1 MSSPLPPARAGGP
14 LPLAGIK
21 VLDLGS
27 VVFGPY
33 AGQWLADLGADV
45 VKVEAPG
52 GCSTR
57 NTGPAHEA
65 GMSAIFLGVNRSK
78 RSIVLDLGDPTA
90 RDALLRLVDG
100 ADVLL
105 HSIRPQKLQKLG
117 LDPDT
122 LLARN
127 PRLVFAGLHG
137 FAEGGPYAGRPAYDD
152 VIQGMTGIADLMV
165 RQGGQAR
172 YYPTIAAD
180 KVSGLTAAIAI
191 LAALVRRN
199 TTGIGGFVEV
209 PMFESVVAFN
219 LVEHLYGEQFVPS
232 RGEMGYPRAM
242 ATWRRPLQTSDGYI
256 CTMPYTDAHW
266 RAFFTEVGRPE
277 LAVDPRFTDV
287 GVRTTNIGAIYALA
301 GEFIAQRSSAE
312 WLETLGRL
320 QIPVAPMATLEDLLT
335 DPQLAASNFFEELPD
350 PAGTLRY
357 PGVPVRFDGERP
369 PLRYPPRLGEHTR
382 TVLSEAGFSD
392 GDIDALIASR
402 AAREQGA
409 A

>member
-1 MSSPLPPARAGGP
+1 MSAPEPTGDALAA

-27 VVFGPY
+27 VVFAPY

-57 NTGPAHEA
+57 YTGPSHEP

-78 RSIVLDLGDPTA
+78 RSIVLDLGDPSA
-90 RDALLRLVDG
+90 REALLRLVDG

-105 HSIRPQKLQKLG
+105 HSIRPQKLAKLG

-137 FAEGGPYAGRPAYDD
+137 FADGGPYAGKPAYDD
-152 VIQGMTGIADLMV
+152 VIQGMTGIADLMG
-165 RQGGQAR
+165 RQSGSPA
-172 YYPTIAAD
+172 YYPAINAD

-199 TTGIGGFVEV
+199 ATGKGGFVEV

-219 LVEHLYGEQFVPS
+219 LVEHLYGEQFVPA
-232 RGEMGYPRAM
+232 RGAMGYPRAM
-242 ATWRRPLQTSDGYI
+242 AAWRRPLPTADGFI

-266 RAFFTEVGRPE
+266 RAFFTEVGRPD
-277 LAVDPRFTDV
+277 LAVDARFTDV
-287 GVRTTNIGAIYALA
+287 GVRTTNIGALYALA
-301 GEFIAQRSSAE
+301 GEFIATRTTAD
-312 WLETLGRL
+312 WVATLGRL
-320 QIPVAPMATLEDLLT
+320 QIPAAPMATLEDLLT
-335 DPQLAASNFFEELPD
+335 DPQLAATNFFEEMPD

-357 PGVPVRFDGERP
+357 PGVPVRFDGVRP
-369 PLRYPPRLGEHTR
+369 PMRYPPRLGEHTR
-382 TVLSEAGFSD
+382 TVLAEAGFAD
-392 GDIDALIASR
+392 ADIDALVASR
-402 AAREQGA
+402 AAREQA
-409 A
+409 

>member
-1 MSSPLPPARAGGP
+1 MSAAPQTAP

-27 VVFGPY
+27 VVFAPY

-57 NTGPAHEA
+57 YTGPSHER

-78 RSIVLDLGDPTA
+78 RSIVLDLSDAAG
-90 RDALLRLVDG
+90 REALLRLVDG

-105 HSIRPQKLQKLG
+105 HSIRPQKLAKLG
-117 LDPDT
+117 LDPTT

-137 FAEGGPYAGRPAYDD
+137 FADGGPYAGKPAYDD
-152 VIQGMTGIADLMV
+152 VIQGMTGIADLMA
-165 RQGGQAR
+165 RQSGTPAYFPG
-172 YYPTIAAD
+172 INAD

-199 TTGIGGFVEV
+199 ATGAGGFVEI

-219 LVEHLYGEQFVPS
+219 LVEHLYGEQFVPP
-232 RGEMGYPRAM
+232 RGNMGYARAM
-242 ATWRRPLQTSDGYI
+242 APWRRPLPTSDGYL

-266 RAFFTEVGRPE
+266 RAFFAEVGRAD
-277 LAVDPRFTDV
+277 LATDPRFVDV
-287 GVRTTNIGAIYALA
+287 AVRTVNIAALYAFA
-301 GEFIAQRSSAE
+301 AETIATRTTAD
-312 WLETLGRL
+312 WVATLERL
-320 QIPVAPMATLEDLLT
+320 QIPAAPMATLEDLLD
-335 DPQLAASNFFEELPD
+335 DPQLAASAFFEELAD
-350 PAGTLRY
+350 AAGTLRY
-357 PGVPVRFDGERP
+357 PGVPVRFDGVRP

-382 TVLSEAGFSD
+382 AVLAEAGFAD
-392 GDIDALIASR
+392 ADIDALVASR
-402 AAREQGA
+402 AARERD
-409 A
+409 

>member
-1 MSSPLPPARAGGP
+1 MTAA

-33 AGQWLADLGADV
+33 AAQWLADLGADV

-57 NTGPAHEA
+57 YTGPAHEP

-105 HSIRPQKLQKLG
+105 HSIRPQKLKKLG

-172 YYPTIAAD
+172 YYPAIAAD

-199 TTGIGGFVEV
+199 ATGKGGFVEV

-219 LVEHLYGEQFVPS
+219 LVEHLYGEQFVPA
-232 RGEMGYPRAM
+232 RGDMGYPRAM

-266 RAFFTEVGRPE
+266 RAFFTEAGRPE
-277 LAVDPRFTDV
+277 LASDPRFTDV

-301 GEFIAQRSSAE
+301 GEFIAKRSTAD
-312 WLETLGRL
+312 WIETLGRL

-369 PLRYPPRLGEHTR
+369 PVSYPPRLGEHTR
-382 TVLSEAGFSD
+382 AVLAEAGFGD
-392 GDIDALIASR
+392 EDIDALIASR
-402 AAREQGA
+402 AAREQAG
-409 A
+409 

>member
-1 MSSPLPPARAGGP
+1 MSSEPLPAA

-27 VVFGPY
+27 VVFAPY

-57 NTGPAHEA
+57 YTGPAHER

-78 RSIVLDLGDPTA
+78 RSIVLDLSDPTG

-105 HSIRPQKLQKLG
+105 HSIRPQKLAKLG
-117 LDPDT
+117 LDPAT

-137 FAEGGPYAGRPAYDD
+137 FADGGPYAGKPAYDD
-152 VIQGMTGIADLMV
+152 VIQGMTGIADLMA
-165 RQGGQAR
+165 RQGGKPA
-172 YYPTIAAD
+172 YFPGINAD

-191 LAALVRRN
+191 LAALVRRGA
-199 TTGIGGFVEV
+199 TGLGGFVEI

-219 LVEHLYGEQFVPS
+219 LVEHLYGEQFVPP
-232 RGEMGYPRAM
+232 RGTMGYARAM
-242 ATWRRPLQTSDGYI
+242 APWRRPLPTSDGYL

-266 RAFFTEVGRPE
+266 RAFFAEAGRPD
-277 LAVDPRFTDV
+277 LATDPRFADV
-287 GVRTTNIGAIYALA
+287 AVRTVNIAALYAFA
-301 GEFIAQRSSAE
+301 GGVIAMRSTAE
-312 WLETLGRL
+312 WVATLERL
-320 QIPVAPMATLEDLLT
+320 QIPAAPMAMLEDLLD
-335 DPQLAASNFFEELPD
+335 DPQLAATGFFEELPD

-357 PGVPVRFDGERP
+357 PGVPVRFDGVRP

-382 TVLSEAGFSD
+382 AVLAEAGFAD
-392 GDIDALIASR
+392 ADIDALIGAR
-402 AAREQGA
+402 AARERG
-409 A
+409 

>member
-1 MSSPLPPARAGGP
+1 MAA

-27 VVFGPY
+27 VVFAPY
-33 AGQWLADLGADV
+33 AAQWLADLGADV

-57 NTGPAHEA
+57 YTGPSHET

-78 RSIVLDLGDPTA
+78 RSIVLDLGDAAA

-105 HSIRPQKLQKLG
+105 HSIRPQKLAKLG
-117 LDPDT
+117 LDPET

-137 FAEGGPYAGRPAYDD
+137 FADGGPYAGRPAYDD
-152 VIQGMTGIADLMV
+152 VIQGMTGIADLMA
-165 RQGGQAR
+165 RRGGEPA
-172 YYPTIAAD
+172 YFPGINAD

-199 TTGIGGFVEV
+199 ATGAGGFVEI

-219 LVEHLYGEQFVPS
+219 LIEHLYGESFVPAK
-232 RGEMGYPRAM
+232 GPMGYARAM
-242 ATWRRPLQTSDGYI
+242 APWRRPLPTSDGFI

-266 RAFFTEVGRPE
+266 RAFFTEVGRPD
-277 LAVDPRFTDV
+277 LAADPRFTDV
-287 GVRTTNIGAIYALA
+287 TVRTVNIGALYALA
-301 GEFIAQRSSAE
+301 GEFIAQGSTAH
-312 WLETLGRL
+312 WVETLGRL
-320 QIPVAPMATLEDLLT
+320 QIPAAPMATLEDLLD
-335 DPQLAASNFFEELPD
+335 DPQLAATGFFEELPD
-350 PAGTLRY
+350 AAGALRY

-369 PLRYPPRLGEHTR
+369 PLGYPPRLGEHTR
-382 TVLSEAGFSD
+382 AVLAEAGFAAA
-392 GDIDALIASR
+392 DIDALIASR
-402 AAREQGA
+402 AAREQA
-409 A
+409 

>member
-1 MSSPLPPARAGGP
+1 MTLANSRTP

-33 AGQWLADLGADV
+33 AAQWLADLGADV
-45 VKVEAPG
+45 VKIEAPG

-57 NTGPAHEA
+57 YTGPAHEP

-78 RSIVLDLGDPTA
+78 RSIVLDLQQADA

-105 HSIRPQKLQKLG
+105 HSIRPQKLAKLG

-137 FAEGGPYAGRPAYDD
+137 FADGGPYAGKPAYDD
-152 VIQGMTGIADLMV
+152 VIQGMTGVADLMS
-165 RQGGQAR
+165 RQGGSPR
-172 YYPTIAAD
+172 YFPGINAD

-191 LAALVRRN
+191 LAALVGRN
-199 TTGIGGFVEV
+199 ATGRGGFVEV
-209 PMFESVVAFN
+209 PMFESIVAFN
-219 LVEHLYGEQFVPS
+219 LIEHLYGESFVPA
-232 RGEMGYPRAM
+232 RGTMGYARAM
-242 ATWRRPLQTSDGYI
+242 APWRKPMPTSDGYI

-266 RAFFTEVGRPE
+266 RDFFAEVGRPE
-277 LAVDPRFTDV
+277 LAADARFVDV
-287 GVRTTNIGAIYALA
+287 SVRTANIGALYALA
-301 GEFIAQRSSAE
+301 GEFIALRPTAD
-312 WLETLGRL
+312 WVETMTRL
-320 QIPVAPMATLEDLLT
+320 QIPAAPMATLEDLLT
-335 DPQLAASNFFEELPD
+335 DPQLAATGFFEELAD
-350 PAGTLRY
+350 EAGTLRY

-369 PLRYPPRLGEHTR
+369 PLGYPPRLGEHTR
-382 TVLSEAGFSD
+382 AVLAEAGFAD
-392 GDIDALIASR
+392 ADIDALIASR
-402 AAREQGA
+402 AARERA
-409 A
+409 

>member
-1 MSSPLPPARAGGP
+1 MSDT
-14 LPLAGIK
+14 LPLAGVK

-33 AGQWLADLGADV
+33 AAQWLADLGADV

-57 NTGPAHEA
+57 YTGPAHEA

-78 RSIVLDLGDPTA
+78 RSVVLDLQQPQA

-105 HSIRPQKLQKLG
+105 HSIRPQKLAKLG

-137 FAEGGPYAGRPAYDD
+137 FDGAGPYAGKPAYDD
-152 VIQGMTGIADLMV
+152 VVQGMTGIADLMA
-165 RQGGQAR
+165 RRGGEPA
-172 YYPTIAAD
+172 YFPGIVAD

-199 TTGIGGFVEV
+199 ATGRGGFVEV

-219 LVEHLYGEQFVPS
+219 LVEHLYGESFVPAK
-232 RGEMGYPRAM
+232 GPMGYARAM
-242 ATWRRPLQTSDGYI
+242 APWRRPLPTSDGHI
-256 CTMPYTDAHW
+256 CIMPYTDAHW
-266 RAFFTEVGRPE
+266 RAFFAEAGQPA
-277 LAVDPRFTDV
+277 LADDPRFAGAAARAV
-287 GVRTTNIGAIYALA
+287 NIAALYALA
-301 GEFIAQRSSAE
+301 GEVIARRGTAD
-312 WLETLGRL
+312 WVETLGRL
-320 QIPVAPMATLEDLLT
+320 EIPAAPMATLEGLLT
-335 DPQLAASNFFEELPD
+335 DPQLAATGFFEELPD
-350 PAGTLRY
+350 AAGTLRY
-357 PGVPVRFDGERP
+357 PGVPVRFDGARP
-369 PLRYPPRLGEHTR
+369 PMGYPPRLGEHTR
-382 TVLSEAGFSD
+382 EVLAEAGFAD
-392 GDIDALIASR
+392 ADIDALLAAR
-402 AAREQGA
+402 AARERV
-409 A
+409 